1 MLLINETNNID
12 SSNDI
17 DLNYKY
23 NLHIYVP
30 IAWSII
36 VLVGVIGNGLVLYI
50 LLKRKLLKDSCT
62 NCYIA
67 NVAIAD
73 LSFTL
78 IVVPIT
84 MSAYIYKDWIF
95 GEFMC
100 HFINLLIFSSLQST
114 CLTLTAMTIDR
125 YLAILYPFKSINFR
139 TSKVAVMITI
149 CIWIASFVLCIPYF
163 MYYQLIIESDDVEY
177 DFMEPRATNV
187 TLTSHE
193 ASTTRHCIAK
203 FPSKKWEQL
212 IAIYTVIM
220 SYVLPLTTILF
231 CYIRMI
237 IKFVKKSSDNMW
249 NTPGLQSSVSYSTNN
264 RSTLI
269 GNTSNGSPKSFN
281 QVKLP
286 HERQTKLRTNNL
298 SVYQPVNLQNT
309 KNSFTVRRQ
318 KKRKILILIASVC
331 ITFALLWLPAHVI
344 QLWRVV
350 FHNSFPYTDSMYI
363 IKIIAHTL
371 SYANSCVNPVIY
383 AFMGTKFR
391 NYFYLEFQGIF
402 TWFGCKRES
411 IKRNEFINNRRNIH
425 LKELDPSKNFA

>member
-1 MLLINETNNID
+1 MLLTNDTNNN

-17 DLNYKY
+17 DVNYKY
-23 NLHIYVP
+23 NLHIIVP
-30 IAWSII
+30 IMWSII
-36 VLVGVIGNGLVLYI
+36 VLVGVVGNGLVLYI
-50 LLKRKLLKDSCT
+50 LIKRKLLKDSCT

-125 YLAILYPFKSINFR
+125 YLAILYPFKSIHFR
-139 TSKVAVMITI
+139 TSKFAVIITI

-163 MYYQLIIESDDVEY
+163 TYYQLIIESDDIEY
-177 DFMEPRATNV
+177 AGSNV
-187 TLTSHE
+187 TT
-193 ASTTRHCIAK
+193 ASQQTPSTRHCIAK

-249 NTPGLQSSVSYSTNN
+249 NESNVQSTASYSNVT

-269 GNTSNGSPKSFN
+269 RHSSTGSPSRYH
-281 QVKLP
+281 QVKQP
-286 HERQTKLRTNNL
+286 HDRQIKLRSNHL
-298 SVYQPVNLQNT
+298 SVYQPVHLKNT

-344 QLWRVV
+344 QIWRVV
-350 FHNSFPYTDSMYI
+350 FHDSFPYTDSMYI

-371 SYANSCVNPVIY
+371 SYANSCVNPFIY

-402 TWFGCKRES
+402 TWFGCKHETVE
-411 IKRNEFINNRRNIH
+411 RNEFIYNRRNIR